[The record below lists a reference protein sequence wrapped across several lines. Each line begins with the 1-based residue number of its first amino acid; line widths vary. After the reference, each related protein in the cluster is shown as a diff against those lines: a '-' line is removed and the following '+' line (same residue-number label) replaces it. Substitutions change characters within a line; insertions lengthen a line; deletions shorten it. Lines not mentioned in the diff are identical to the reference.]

1 MTEKEIAKIK
11 AQFAKKVVKDLV
23 SVGPHFDFLFLHEW
37 FNDDEGYPY
46 LFIGMRSLY
55 TAELE
60 MLVSKYEV
68 SVFSRSIDV
77 DGILTTV
84 LSVLVEPKNRKE

>member
-37 FNDDEGYPY
+37 FDDDEGYPY
-46 LFIGMRSLY
+46 LFIGLRSLY

-60 MLVSKYEV
+60 MLVSNYEV
-68 SVFSRSIDV
+68 SVFSRSFEI
-77 DGILTTV
+77 DGITTPV
-84 LSVLVEPKNRKE
+84 ISVLVEPKDRKG